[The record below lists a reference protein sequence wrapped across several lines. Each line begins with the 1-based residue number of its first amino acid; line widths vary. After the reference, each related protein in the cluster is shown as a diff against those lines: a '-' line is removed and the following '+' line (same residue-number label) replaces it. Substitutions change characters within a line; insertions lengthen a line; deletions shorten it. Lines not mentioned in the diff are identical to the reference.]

1 MLCFFNDE
9 DGNGGAAWE
18 MVGAAREKR
27 MQKGKA
33 EEFAPIREKPREFES
48 LLRNEDALALTHLL
62 RQGVSL

>member
-1 MLCFFNDE
+1 
-9 DGNGGAAWE
+9 
-18 MVGAAREKR
+18 MVGAAREER

-48 LLRNEDALALTHLL
+48 LLRKEDALALTHLL